1 MATTT
6 KNSFLV
12 NLEQALGLIPT
23 IIMAVQAFKDIGHSK
38 DTTVQKIG
46 DIVQI
51 SAAIGEVVPIP
62 QVQSISAII
71 ESIATQVFTPTT
83 PAPAGAAAIAIN
95 PIPPKPDL
103 RFPPGTDLATSAP
116 APVPGTIL

>member
-71 ESIATQVFTPTT
+71 ESIATQVFTPTPT
-83 PAPAGAAAIAIN
+83 TASPAGTAAIAIN

-103 RFPPGTDLATSAP
+103 AVGFPPGTDLATSA
-116 APVPGTIL
+116 